1 MLRQVGI
8 PSPEQRAKNYPNE
21 LSGGMRQRVM
31 IAIALACR
39 PALLI
44 ADEPTT
50 ALDVTIQAQIL
61 DLLKALQTDLGMS
74 LLLITHDLGVV
85 AETADEVA
93 VMYAGKVVEHAPVV
107 QLFQDPKHPYTQGL
121 LASIPTL
128 DSDKNERLTVI
139 RGSVPNLTR
148 LPTGCVFNLRCPHV
162 MDICHQAVPALLPAG
177 PEQTVRCWLYHSEAE
192 AAAKREV
199 TTHAGPS

>member
-1 MLRQVGI
+1 
-8 PSPEQRAKNYPNE
+8 
-21 LSGGMRQRVM
+21 MRQRVM

-61 DLLKALQTDLGMS
+61 DLLRALQSDLGMS

-93 VMYAGKVVEHAPVV
+93 VMYAGKVVEHAPVA

-121 LASIPTL
+121 LTSIPTL
-128 DSDKNERLTVI
+128 DSDKNERLNVI

-148 LPTGCVFNLRCPHV
+148 LPPGCVFNPRCPSV
-162 MDICHQAVPALLPAG
+162 MDVCRERVPALLPVS
-177 PEQTVRCWLYHSEAE
+177 PEQTVRCWLYEQ
-192 AAAKREV
+192 
-199 TTHAGPS
+199 AG